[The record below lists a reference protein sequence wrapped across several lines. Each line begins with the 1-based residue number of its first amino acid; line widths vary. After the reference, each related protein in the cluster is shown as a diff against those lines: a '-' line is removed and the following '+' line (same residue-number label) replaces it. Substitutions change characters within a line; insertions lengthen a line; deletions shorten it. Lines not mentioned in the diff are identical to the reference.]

1 MKSVKVLTEER
12 DGLAFEAKGIYEA
25 AKRANREFNEEED
38 KRFKEITDE
47 KSGLIT
53 NLDAQIKE
61 AQEREDAILAVTR
74 DAIRKSTIEKL
85 DEMTSSPSRP
95 RQVLPTNGTLPEDN
109 RDLNGR
115 VFVRSAKLKAF
126 KNERAAYDSGMW
138 LRAIS
143 ARMRNE
149 DDKAALLHCQRNGLE
164 ISNTMSEGTGAGG
177 GYLTPAPLSSTLI
190 DVREN
195 VGVCRQTADI
205 QPMTSD
211 TLTIPKRNGGL
222 TVYAPGEATALTAS
236 DKTFKQV
243 ELITKRRGVLS
254 YISQE
259 LTDDALINIV
269 DNVVSEMAYAL
280 ALQEDVEYINGTGAA
295 TTYFGVRGLLSSIG
309 AGGVSTAATNHD
321 TWAEID
327 MADFTAFM
335 GLLPERYTVMPS
347 FICSSNFYHT
357 VMLRL
362 LASAGGNSI
371 ATLQGGAGASR
382 QFLGFPVYITSQ
394 MPTSTAASTKCCL
407 FGAFNMGVILGDRV
421 GIRIARDDSIGFTS
435 DYIALKAVS
444 RYDIRVHEAG
454 TASAAGAYV
463 ALSTAS

>member
-1 MKSVKVLTEER
+1 VKSVKVLTEER
-12 DGLAFEAKGIYEA
+12 DELAFEAKGIYEA
-25 AKRANREFNEEED
+25 AKRSNRELTEEED
-38 KRFKEITDE
+38 KRFKDITDE
-47 KSGLIT
+47 KSGLIC
-53 NLDAQIKE
+53 NLEVKIKE
-61 AQEREDAILAVTR
+61 AQEREDAIMAVTKE
-74 DAIRKSTIEKL
+74 AIRKTTIEKL
-85 DEMTSSPSRP
+85 DEMTNAST
-95 RQVLPTNGTLPEDN
+95 RQRVLPTNGVPADDN
-109 RDLNGR
+109 RDPSGR
-115 VFVRSAKLKAF
+115 IFVRSAKLKAF
-126 KNERAAYDSGMW
+126 KNERDAFDSGMW
-138 LRAIS
+138 LRAVT

-149 DDKAALLHCQRNGLE
+149 DDKAATLHCQRNGLQ
-164 ISNTMSEGTGAGG
+164 IQNTMSEGTGTGG
-177 GYLTPAPLSSTLI
+177 GYLTPAPLSATLI

-195 VGVCRQTADI
+195 VGVARQTADI

-222 TVYAPGEATALTAS
+222 TVYAPGEATALTPS

-309 AGGVSTAATNHD
+309 TGGVSTAATGHD
-321 TWAEID
+321 TWGEID

-335 GLLPERYTVMPS
+335 GLLPERYTVSPA

-371 ATLQGGAGASR
+371 STLQSGAGASR
-382 QFLGFPVYITSQ
+382 QFLGYPVFVTSQ
-394 MPTSTAASTKCCL
+394 MPTTTAVSTKCCL

-421 GIRIARDDSIGFTS
+421 GIRIARDDSVGFAS
-435 DYIALKAVS
+435 DYVALKAVS